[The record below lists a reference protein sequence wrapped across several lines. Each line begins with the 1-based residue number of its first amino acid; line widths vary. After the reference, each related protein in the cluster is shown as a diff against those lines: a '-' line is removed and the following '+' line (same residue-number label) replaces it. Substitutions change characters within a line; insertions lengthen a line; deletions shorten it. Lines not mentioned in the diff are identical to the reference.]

1 VRDRKNVSK
10 NGQNFSKLERRIGL
24 RTELLRVADALRSEL
39 GTSRQ
44 AVKTIVRWTGAE
56 VRTVKNWLAG
66 ANGPSGPHLITLFR
80 HSDAVLGRCLLLA
93 GRERALA
100 NAHLPL
106 VRTKLREL
114 LEILEI
120 TAD

>member
-1 VRDRKNVSK
+1 MFPKTGKTFPSSNGGSDR
-10 NGQNFSKLERRIGL
+10 GL
-24 RTELLRVADALRSEL
+24 NYPAVVADALRSEL
-39 GTSRQ
+39 GTSHQ
-44 AVKTIVRWTGAE
+44 AVKTIMRWTGAE
-56 VRTVKNWLAG
+56 ERTVKNWLAG
-66 ANGPSGPHLITLFR
+66 TNGPSGPHLITLFR